1 MDSATRE
8 LEYCT
13 YCPKMCRH
21 VCPVSNAIG
30 SETLIPQAKM
40 HLMNMLRRN
49 ALPWERDFVAPLY
62 GCTACRLCTE
72 VCVHGN
78 APAQTLELGRS
89 WADSR
94 RLGHPALA
102 RLPERFRARGERLLA
117 KLHQEFSAYLFAE
130 EAQVGY
136 FPGCDAIADGIDD
149 IRAAFAVFDSL
160 GLNFVR
166 LMTAPH
172 ACAGYPLWVAGQH
185 DAARFVA
192 EDMVRAL
199 ERYATVIVGCPACT
213 HLLRER
219 LPALGYSI
227 RAEILHVSEFLYV
240 HAERLDIQRTRP
252 AAFYHDPCYLGR
264 YLELYDPPRRL
275 LARCV
280 DSLREFFYAREE
292 AECCGGGG
300 LVPHAFPAAARGQAD
315 RRLEEAELYGVPL
328 VVSACPTCK
337 RTLRRGS
344 RAGDG
349 SIEVVDL
356 LGLLA
361 WALHDPDRPA
371 LPVHP

>member
-1 MDSATRE
+1 METTVRE

-30 SETLIPQAKM
+30 NETLIPQAKM
-40 HLMNMLRRN
+40 QLMNMLRRG
-49 ALPWERDFVAPLY
+49 AIPFERDYVAPLY

-72 VCVHGN
+72 VCTHGN
-78 APAQTLELGRS
+78 VPATTLELGRT
-89 WADSR
+89 WAESR
-94 RLGHPALA
+94 RLTHPKLA
-102 RLPERFRARGERLLA
+102 RLPERFRERGERLLA
-117 KLHQEFSAYLFAE
+117 KLHQEFSAHLFAD
-130 EAQVGY
+130 EAQVAY

-149 IRAAFAVFDSL
+149 IRAAFTVFDSL

-172 ACAGYPLWVAGQH
+172 ACAGYPLWTAGQH

-199 ERYATVIVGCPACT
+199 SRYATVIVGCAACT

-219 LPALGYSI
+219 LPALGY
-227 RAEILHVSEFLYV
+227 RYETEIVHLSEFLYV
-240 HAERLDIQRTRP
+240 HAERLDIQRRRP

-264 YLELYDPPRRL
+264 YLGIYDPPRRL

-280 DSLREFFYAREE
+280 ESQREFFYAREE

-300 LVPHAFPAAARGQAD
+300 LVPHTFPAAAAGQAD

-337 RTLRRGS
+337 RTLARSERARGG
-344 RAGDG
+344 RV
-349 SIEVVDL
+349 EVVDL
-356 LGLLA
+356 IGLLA